1 MLITIFESV
10 IIGFITWVIGTIIFN
25 LSINK
30 TNKDNNKPY
39 GINLAFFTTGLF
51 LYLIFEKDLFN
62 NLFHKK

>member
-1 MLITIFESV
+1 MFILLIESIIV
-10 IIGFITWVIGTIIFN
+10 GIITSIIGIIIFD

-30 TNKDNNKPY
+30 DNKDEIKPY
-39 GINLAFFTTGLF
+39 GIDLAFFTTGLF